1 MKKKHLG
8 IFSMI
13 FTISLIIGNINSV
26 ISFAISSNNIN
37 GISNTGIF
45 SNNNTITPI
54 KHVVIIFQ
62 ENVSF
67 DHYLEPT
74 MLQIQLG
81 EPQFKDRPSYTFGKW
96 TY

>member
-1 MKKKHLG
+1 
-8 IFSMI
+8 MI
-13 FTISLIIGNINSV
+13 FTFSLIIGNINSV

-54 KHVVIIFQ
+54 KHVVIVFQ

-67 DHYLEPT
+67 DHY
-74 MLQIQLG
+74 
-81 EPQFKDRPSYTFGKW
+81 FG
-96 TY
+96 TYPHATNPNR